1 VIILSIKP
9 SLKQNAGIFMQN
21 LTQIYSS
28 PSYKPI
34 IFTKNVVKSN
44 LVQELKN
51 INNENN
57 SEIPDFSNIKASLN
71 FIIGGKYQIEKDTNL
86 TINTDDF
93 GFNEEGGDG
102 YIKFTLSK
110 SDTSN
115 NKETSTTGLVYF
127 EKKQGNNE
135 VECHLAIDDK
145 RSLNKKS
152 SLIDFFKNVFKK
164 VFGDK
169 TKIQLIDQKKE
180 LVKEKISNFF
190 KNKMQDEL
198 EKKAKQAESII
209 TNLTAE
215 NKNLME
221 ENNNLKKFNREGV
234 LRKNQATIQADSN
247 KELSKLS
254 QRMNFLFEQFNNL
267 KKSQEKTASSLVQ
280 SLTEKLSSNETLS
293 DKEIKEKLDI
303 ASSICMNAI
312 KEECSY
318 ILNEIKNITN
328 QLAEL
333 NNNQKPIDQTTN
345 LLNLKANLNILSA
358 QVKEHEDNTE
368 KHIIP
373 LLKEK
378 IELNIKNATLLKE
391 LSSRVL
397 DMGYFEEAVAGMPD
411 FSESEFE

>member
-1 VIILSIKP
+1 
-9 SLKQNAGIFMQN
+9 MQN
-21 LTQIYSS
+21 STKIYSS

-34 IFTKNVVKSN
+34 IFTKKNFVNSS

-51 INNENN
+51 VNNENN

-86 TINTDDF
+86 TINPDDF
-93 GFNEEGGDG
+93 GFNEENGDG

-127 EKKQGNNE
+127 EKKQGNE

-164 VFGDK
+164 IFGDK

-180 LVKEKISNFF
+180 LLEEKISNFF

-198 EKKAKQAESII
+198 EK
-209 TNLTAE
+209 
-215 NKNLME
+215 
-221 ENNNLKKFNREGV
+221 NNLKENTLKSEKKLNTLISELKDERA
-234 LRKNQATIQADSN
+234 KIQADSN

-267 KKSQEKTASSLVQ
+267 KKSQEKTAPSLVQ
-280 SLTEKLSSNETLS
+280 SLIEKLSSNKTQTLS
-293 DKEIKEKLDI
+293 DVEIQEKLDL
-303 ASSICMNAI
+303 ASSICMEAI
-312 KEECSY
+312 KEKCSY

-358 QVKEHEDNTE
+358 QVKEHADNTE

-378 IELNIKNATLLKE
+378 IKLNIKNEALLKA
-391 LSSRVL
+391 LSSQAL
-397 DMGYFEEAVAGMPD
+397 DRGYFEAAVDEMSD
-411 FSESEFE
+411 FGNSSRSESKFGPEFEFEFEFESE